1 MVIKKRGFQTKEQA
15 QEGRARGHR
24 KAKEF
29 AQIIGMK
36 DDYANDIQAKKDVID
51 PSGDSHSL
59 KSGKKKW
66 QIFLY
71 SYSRIST
78 DIGFKSMN
86 GMGKYL
92 IALLDAFPN
101 DYEAYVSN
109 KMITKNKL
117 AKAQTELADFLKSNK
132 NILEAFFLKSFF
144 NSGEVN
150 YLTIYGEDEQKYH
163 VFNSGEIAKLLS
175 ELLEVANSQAR
186 NIGQV
191 SALKTIFKYDGK
203 NIAELEIRTESNHY
217 REIRFNMYVKA
228 LEIFKTI
235 DSNPVLKFNDNVLVY
250 GVAKKKFGRWY

>member
-1 MVIKKRGFQTKEQA
+1 MAIKKRGFQTKEQA
-15 QEGRARGHR
+15 REGRARGHR

-29 AQIIGMK
+29 AKIIGME
-36 DDYANDIQAKKDVID
+36 DDYANDITAKKDVID

-78 DIGFKSMN
+78 DTGFKTMN

-101 DYEAYVSN
+101 DYETYVSN
-109 KMITKNKL
+109 KMMTKNKL
-117 AKAQTELADFLKSNK
+117 AKAQIELADLLKSK
-132 NILEAFFLKSFF
+132 KDILEAFFLKSFF
-144 NSGEVN
+144 NAGEVN
-150 YLTIYGEDEQKYH
+150 YLTIYGENDKKYH
-163 VFNSGEIAKLLS
+163 VFNSGDIAKLLS
-175 ELLEVANSQAR
+175 ESLEVTNSKAR
-186 NIGQV
+186 NSNQV
-191 SALKTIFKYDGK
+191 SALKTIFRYDGR
-203 NIAELEIRTESNHY
+203 NIAELEVRTESNHY

-235 DSNPVLKFNDNVLVY
+235 DSAPVTKFNDNVLVY
-250 GVAKKKFGRWY
+250 GAAKKKFGRWH